1 MGTQQLVCLTIIVAS
16 FFPWLVISTTSTPA
30 PLPASSQVTPVT
42 QVTTAVGVALGNLTE
57 WERWQAFRSGQGLP
71 GNYSKAVRPNSEDRW
86 TDVLCGIRMSDVGS
100 LSHTTMKFE
109 ASFDLTLEWRDPRL
123 AGMVKSTTPIPSTM
137 LWTPALSFG
146 KKVQVLTDGG
156 TGNEEEGV
164 ITAWVMPDGTIAN
177 KKRYDVKI
185 KCAMDLKAYPVDNQQ
200 CSFQFHGLNGALLRL
215 KPTFEWRSDVSL
227 TTDITSVHSAFSVN
241 HVQIRAFANSFLDE
255 SGGKGCSYQTSDCE
269 YAQDVCAFEDKGNSE
284 CERYEG
290 SCRNIVQQCALVS
303 TKSSPNTYT
312 TIEMTLKMSRLRN
325 YHLME
330 IYIPSITIVCLSWV
344 AFWINR
350 AAVPAR
356 VALGITTVL
365 TMVTQSTRVVGMP
378 QVSYVRAI
386 DVWALSCQTFVFLAL
401 VEYALVNY
409 LGGNQKPKDKP
420 SAPPAPKRSQS
431 KNSEKMNNLD
441 KNIYPNLS
449 TKDVNIDTE
458 DRPSSRE
465 NNWMKMNK
473 TSSFSLKVKGGLAL
487 MTTGIKKDD
496 KNDTGARIDK
506 AARVLFPTAF
516 IIFNLVYWLWY
527 VANV

>member
-1 MGTQQLVCLTIIVAS
+1 MGPCKSAEFESCHATDLVS
-16 FFPWLVISTTSTPA
+16 
-30 PLPASSQVTPVT
+30 
-42 QVTTAVGVALGNLTE
+42 LG
-57 WERWQAFRSGQGLP
+57 
-71 GNYSKAVRPNSEDRW
+71 K
-86 TDVLCGIRMSDVGS
+86 
-100 LSHTTMKFE
+100 KFE

-123 AGMVKSTTPIPSTM
+123 AGMVQSTTPIPSTM

-156 TGNEEEGV
+156 ASSEEEGV

-227 TTDITSVHSAFSVN
+227 TTDITSVHSAFSVIN
-241 HVQIRAFANSFLDE
+241 VQISAFANSFLDE
-255 SGGKGCSYQTSDCE
+255 AG
-269 YAQDVCAFEDKGNSE
+269 A
-284 CERYEG
+284 
-290 SCRNIVQQCALVS
+290 
-303 TKSSPNTYT
+303 SPNTYT
-312 TIEMTLKMSRLRN
+312 TIEMTLQMSRLRN

-409 LGGNQKPKDKP
+409 LGGNQKPKLNTSQPYTVEPPDQP
-420 SAPPAPKRSQS
+420 S
-431 KNSEKMNNLD
+431 NVFNNL
-441 KNIYPNLS
+441 KH
-449 TKDVNIDTE
+449 
-458 DRPSSRE
+458 
-465 NNWMKMNK
+465 
-473 TSSFSLKVKGGLAL
+473 SFRWRNR
-487 MTTGIKKDD
+487 T
-496 KNDTGARIDK
+496 
-506 AARVLFPTAF
+506 
-516 IIFNLVYWLWY
+516 
-527 VANV
+527 VANPTDFAPIYS